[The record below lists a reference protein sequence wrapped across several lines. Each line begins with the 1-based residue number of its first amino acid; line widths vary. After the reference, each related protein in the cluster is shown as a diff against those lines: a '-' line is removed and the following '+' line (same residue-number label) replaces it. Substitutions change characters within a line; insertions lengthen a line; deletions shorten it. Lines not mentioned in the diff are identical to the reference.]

1 MDKKCGNCEHFVKH
15 YVFSSKRFSEIEH
28 GHCTYPMLKNR
39 QTTHKACQHFIEK
52 DKSKEEKIIEIDIR
66 INERILQKLMFRTRK
81 GKVN

>member
-1 MDKKCGNCEHFVKH
+1 MQKGVIMDKKCGNCEHFVKH

-39 QTTHKACQHFIEK
+39 ETTHKACQHFIKK

-66 INERILQKLMFRTRK
+66 INERIL
-81 GKVN
+81 